1 MKTLFDEGDYTSC
14 CEVDFAGKYM
24 VLNPECLKGEY
35 REAKYQLFFATGGF
49 GCDPTKMGRAVFGY
63 FVADGEDCRWCRG
76 DFIGVAKDETVAKW
90 KEMYPDYYRPTEE

>member
-14 CEVDFAGKYM
+14 SNVGFAGKYM

-35 REAKYQLFFATGGF
+35 REAKYQLFFANGGF

-63 FVADGEDCRWCRG
+63 FVADGEYCRWDR
-76 DFIGVAKDETVAKW
+76 DAFIGVATDEAVAEW
-90 KEMYPDYYRPTEE
+90 KKMYPDYYQPATE